1 MLFIDTQ
8 IKTDRREGYLY
19 LGGKGGGFLLML
31 CDDDAILTPIK

>member
-19 LGGKGGGFLLML
+19 LGGKGGGLSFNAL
-31 CDDDAILTPIK
+31 